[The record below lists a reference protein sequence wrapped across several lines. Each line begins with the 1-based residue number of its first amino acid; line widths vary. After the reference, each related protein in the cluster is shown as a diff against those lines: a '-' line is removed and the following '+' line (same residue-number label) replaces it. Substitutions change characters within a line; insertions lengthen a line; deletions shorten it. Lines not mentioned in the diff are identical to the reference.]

1 MSAVTGIYLCP
12 YTHRVCNVHEGKFNV
27 SASNMIIFAPT
38 FNQVQVNGQWKR
50 INGLQHIWVSTLIT
64 FAQKASN

>member
-27 SASNMIIFAPT
+27 SASNLIIFAST
-38 FNQVQVNGQWKR
+38 INQVQVNGQWKR
-50 INGLQHIWVSTLIT
+50 LKGLQHNMGQHTNRICTKS
-64 FAQKASN
+64 SN